1 MSEIDKRNR
10 LGEEPFSYQATKKG
24 TVLIS
29 YKGKQIMVVKEK
41 DAERILGRLQAVEGN
56 TIEEQLILAKIT
68 GNFKHGNERDGKL
81 KKR

>member
-1 MSEIDKRNR
+1 
-10 LGEEPFSYQATKKG
+10 
-24 TVLIS
+24 
-29 YKGKQIMVVKEK
+29 MVVKEK

-68 GNFKHGNERDGKL
+68 GNFKHGNERTGKL